1 MTAEDSGPPPHH
13 RSARDRAQTPAAD
26 EMARLRALLA
36 ATRLERDDLA
46 RRLAAA
52 VDEPPVMTAGQVP
65 LPLLD
70 LPDGGSP
77 LR

>member
-1 MTAEDSGPPPHH
+1 MTTEDSGPPAHH
-13 RSARDRAQTPAAD
+13 PSGRDRARMPAAD
-26 EMARLRALLA
+26 EMAQLHALLA

-46 RRLAAA
+46 RRRAAA
-52 VDEPPVMTAGQVP
+52 DDEPPVMTAGQVP
-65 LPLLD
+65 LPLPD